1 MEAAKYYLKRIYSMS
16 KEIEMRIM
24 DIFKKVFN
32 DTSLVISRDTTA
44 ADVAGW
50 NSLNN
55 VILIS
60 EVEKE
65 FEIKFGLSQ
74 LLNLENVGDLIDN
87 IDSLLK
93 E

>member
-1 MEAAKYYLKRIYSMS
+1 MS